1 MAANIT
7 LFAQAIATLPK
18 KIIKGIISKCN
29 SDKFCKGF
37 DTWSQLV
44 SMIFCQF
51 ANSTSVRDISNGL
64 KSATGNLN
72 HLGIREAPSKSTVA
86 YQNRHRG
93 SSVFREIY
101 YACLEH
107 LGQHTFGKR
116 KKFKFKNPVKLLD
129 STLISLCLSVFDWAH
144 YKTHKGAVKMHALL
158 DYDMLLPHYVL
169 ITDGKKGDN
178 TAAKQIPVERGT
190 VVVSDRYCCDF
201 ELLNHWDSNGVFF
214 VVRHKS
220 NLSFRKVRE
229 NDLPPV
235 RHQNVLIDEIVEL
248 TSPQTIGKYPTVAA
262 RGRLQRGEGVHRR
275 VAHQQLQLGGKHHRR
290 TLQVKMAGR
299 DFLHARE
306 TAAAHQK
313 LCRHVAERGGDTAV
327 DGPDHHTDAQIS
339 PVQGII
345 RLESV

>member
-1 MAANIT
+1 M
-7 LFAQAIATLPK
+7 
-18 KIIKGIISKCN
+18 
-29 SDKFCKGF
+29 
-37 DTWSQLV
+37 
-44 SMIFCQF
+44 
-51 ANSTSVRDISNGL
+51 
-64 KSATGNLN
+64 
-72 HLGIREAPSKSTVA
+72 
-86 YQNRHRG
+86 
-93 SSVFREIY
+93 FREIY

-116 KKFKFKNPVKLLD
+116 KKFKFKNPIKLLD

-178 TAAKQIPVERGT
+178 TAAKQIPVEKGT
-190 VVVSDRYCCDF
+190 VVVSDRYYCDF

-248 TSPQTIGKYPTVAA
+248 TSPQTIGKYPKQ
-262 RGRLQRGEGVHRR
+262 LRR
-275 VAHQQLQLGGKHHRR
+275 VVVYNEEKGF
-290 TLQVKMAGR
+290 TVEFM
-299 DFLHARE
+299 
-306 TAAAHQK
+306 
-313 LCRHVAERGGDTAV
+313 
-327 DGPDHHTDAQIS
+327 
-339 PVQGII
+339 
-345 RLESV
+345 ESIM